1 MNSQKDSFSICGKA
15 SGRRRKKAWGFR
27 SVLVL
32 ALEAAGNWHPWHL
45 YCYSTFQVVFVSASL
60 AVPSVCPCVSVCLYS
75 MPWSTTPLW
84 WYTTRD
90 TREPDDGAICVL
102 LAHCTKCALFTN
114 FFKALEKGTKFFFT
128 YCESHFSLW
137 NCVQTT
143 VFARV
148 LATNGNIS
156 SSSRT
161 SWAVAMATKKIR
173 NASSA
178 RLFQTRG
185 MCAPTK
191 AVLR

>member
-32 ALEAAGNWHPWHL
+32 ALGAAGNWHPWHL

-102 LAHCTKCALFTN
+102 LPSVLCLQTSLKLSR
-114 FFKALEKGTKFFFT
+114 KGQSF
-128 YCESHFSLW
+128 
-137 NCVQTT
+137 
-143 VFARV
+143 
-148 LATNGNIS
+148 
-156 SSSRT
+156 SSRIANLT
-161 SWAVAMATKKIR
+161 FLFETVCK
-173 NASSA
+173 
-178 RLFQTRG
+178 RLFSRAYSPPAATLV
-185 MCAPTK
+185 AAAE
-191 AVLR
+191 AVGL